1 MSEQRCRQD
10 MNYRRCGR
18 CEWTFAHCD
27 LPTETQ
33 EILQET
39 LDSAWRTCCDV
50 GAKTKIP
57 AYENLGSAPALVPTS
72 ALKLLFKRHLVPSSK
87 ALSHSSHSTNEDHS
101 DVDVPARA
109 ETAERPKEAITL
121 PRHPQLDSFVKQ
133 LSKLRKSESKIKK
146 KRGGV
151 GGRSSSKKCPAA
163 AVVSILLQCA
173 TDGTLD
179 QLVQSLVVEEKN
191 APENGGSTA
200 AASSAG
206 SSMPQEKRARIVD
219 DSKKSK
225 KQKRKLLPISWI
237 ESDTL
242 ANMCETFFSMGSGDS
257 AASTTGVSVSSRD
270 SGTFLSVFVLPFVS
284 QLRQPMPRELFAC
297 LTTISK
303 RHPAAVVQALL
314 VPVLLPPASTA
325 TSANAESVTPPA
337 SSVGAAHTEFIKR
350 LCVDQ
355 SGRDPSIPPALSAE
369 LLLRVLGSGSNSCW
383 NEEVLGL
390 AQTLL
395 DTGLP
400 LSPDQ
405 FSNIVSSVAAAV
417 HRGGGGRWTAS
428 LKFAAV
434 LFALVRKYA
443 PSIRDGGHKAT
454 LAKVLGQCTNFL
466 AKTAA
471 GALQRV

>member
-1 MSEQRCRQD
+1 MICFDDCR
-10 MNYRRCGR
+10 
-18 CEWTFAHCD
+18 
-27 LPTETQ
+27 
-33 EILQET
+33 
-39 LDSAWRTCCDV
+39 
-50 GAKTKIP
+50 KIP

-257 AASTTGVSVSSRD
+257 AASTTGVSVSSR
-270 SGTFLSVFVLPFVS
+270 GEECKMMCF
-284 QLRQPMPRELFAC
+284 
-297 LTTISK
+297 
-303 RHPAAVVQALL
+303 
-314 VPVLLPPASTA
+314 
-325 TSANAESVTPPA
+325 SANECSYIPSQGLFVACQILERSLA
-337 SSVGAAHTEFIKR
+337 FLCYLSSRNYGN
-350 LCVDQ
+350 
-355 SGRDPSIPPALSAE
+355 P
-369 LLLRVLGSGSNSCW
+369 W
-383 NEEVLGL
+383 
-390 AQTLL
+390 
-395 DTGLP
+395 
-400 LSPDQ
+400 
-405 FSNIVSSVAAAV
+405 
-417 HRGGGGRWTAS
+417 
-428 LKFAAV
+428 
-434 LFALVRKYA
+434 
-443 PSIRDGGHKAT
+443 
-454 LAKVLGQCTNFL
+454 
-466 AKTAA
+466 
-471 GALQRV
+471 